1 MTTLAAAS
9 GLAQRL
15 ASLLGEPYVTCET
28 SACDVQGVAPVIAV
42 APGSA
47 EEVAE
52 VMRAAWAEGATVT
65 PYGGG
70 TNQEIGP
77 PPHRIGVLLRTHRLQ
92 AVEHYDPGD
101 LTLGI
106 GAGATV
112 KSVRDM
118 AAARHQLFAVD
129 PLSPATTVG
138 GALATSWHG
147 PLKHAYGGVRDFCLG
162 IRFVTADGKIAK
174 GGGRVVKN
182 VAGYDMMKLL
192 IGSFGTLGVITG
204 ASFKLFPAPRQTT
217 SFECE
222 FGGVAE
228 VTAFRDRLLRSPLGP
243 QCVEVVSPHA
253 QAILAGDTA
262 AAGGG
267 WRVLV
272 RAGGSGAVLAR
283 YRAELGG
290 AVTREYGGAEEA
302 RRWERLAQFVSLV
315 LEQGHNAAV
324 LRVDVPIQT
333 VGTAAEAAMRAGLD
347 NNFLAAIVGRIA
359 TGSLLIALLPIAVD
373 PPGVTQYVNAVS
385 NLRAALPR
393 DGSAVLLRCPRE
405 AKRHI
410 DMWGSSPSEVPVMQA
425 LKRALDEKDI
435 LNRGRFLF

>member
-1 MTTLAAAS
+1 MTTVAAAS

-15 ASLLGEPYVTCET
+15 ALVLGEQHVTCET
-28 SACDVQGVAPVIAV
+28 SACEVQGAAPAIAV
-42 APGSA
+42 APGTA

-52 VMRAAWAEGATVT
+52 VTRAAWAEGATVT

-77 PPHRIGVLLRTHRLQ
+77 PPPRIGVLLRTHRLQ

-112 KSVRDM
+112 QSVQEM
-118 AAARHQLFAVD
+118 AAAHHQLFAVD
-129 PLSPATTVG
+129 PLSPAMTVG
-138 GALATSWHG
+138 GALATAWHG

-204 ASFKLFPAPRQTT
+204 ASFKLFPLPRQTT
-217 SFECE
+217 TFECE

-228 VTAFRDRLLRSPLGP
+228 VAAFRDRLLRSPLWP

-262 AAGGG
+262 AASGG

-272 RAGGSGAVLAR
+272 RAGGSDAVLAR
-283 YRAELGG
+283 CRAELGG
-290 AVTREYGGAEEA
+290 AVTRELGGAEEA
-302 RRWERLAQFVSLV
+302 RRWERLGQFVSLV
-315 LEQGHNAAV
+315 LQQGHNAAV
-324 LRVDVPIQT
+324 LRVDVPIQA
-333 VGTAAEAAMRAGLD
+333 VATAAEAAARAGLD

-373 PPGVTQYVNAVS
+373 PPGVTQYVNSVS

-393 DGSAVLLRCPRE
+393 DGSAILLRCPRE

-410 DMWGSSPSEVPVMQA
+410 DMWGSSPSDVPVMQA